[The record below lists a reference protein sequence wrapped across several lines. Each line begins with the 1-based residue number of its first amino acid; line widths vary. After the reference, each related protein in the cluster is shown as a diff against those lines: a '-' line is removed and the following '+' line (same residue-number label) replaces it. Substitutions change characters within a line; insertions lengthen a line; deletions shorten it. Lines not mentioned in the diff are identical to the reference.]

1 MPLFSMFKTLVYVH
15 ISKLC
20 IIFYIDAD
28 MECQIKGVDMVFV
41 MDESGSVGS
50 GDFEKMKDLAIDI
63 TDSFI
68 IGPDRTRVAWIS
80 FGTTAEVVFDLNAH
94 STKEDLHAAIRGV
107 EYGDDGKT
115 AIGTGLEALRTQG
128 FESGRNSFDTPEVAI
143 VVTDG
148 QTNFGIDTSTA
159 ADNLH
164 RERNVNVFAV
174 GVGSGVNTTELEIIA
189 SAGIENTQD
198 HTQNISGFIE
208 SQLDNL
214 QRLIRARTCFGKFGI
229 FICIL

>member
-1 MPLFSMFKTLVYVH
+1 MYY
-15 ISKLC
+15 
-20 IIFYIDAD
+20 FYIDAD
-28 MECQIKGVDMVFV
+28 MECKIKGVDMVFV
-41 MDESGSVGS
+41 MDQSGSVQLGN
-50 GDFEKMKDLAIDI
+50 FEKMKDFAIDI
-63 TDSFI
+63 TDSFM
-68 IGPDRTRVAWIS
+68 IGPNRTRVAWIS

-94 STKEDLHAAIRGV
+94 STKKDLHAAIRGV
-107 EYGDDGKT
+107 VYGGGYT
-115 AIGTGLEALRTQG
+115 AIGRGLEALRLQG
-128 FESGRNSFDTPEVAI
+128 FEGGRNSFDTPEVAI

-148 QTNFGIDTSTA
+148 QTNTGINTSTA
-159 ADNLH
+159 ADNLR

-174 GVGSGVNTTELEIIA
+174 GVGSGVNTTELQIIA

-208 SQLDNL
+208 SELDNL